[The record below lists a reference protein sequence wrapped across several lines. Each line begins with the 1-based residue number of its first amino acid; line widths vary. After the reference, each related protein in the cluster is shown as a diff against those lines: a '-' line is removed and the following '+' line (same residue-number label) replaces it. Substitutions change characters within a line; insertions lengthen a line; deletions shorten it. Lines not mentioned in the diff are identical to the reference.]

1 MANVV
6 KKGSA
11 QDMNRVRIEQLLRG
25 AVRADLMLLQLR
37 LKEKKTDPPP
47 FLELLSQIRAEEEHE
62 RSRHKVHARV
72 RSVGAQDCVSAAG
85 VDSQELKSDV
95 KAFQDKMSELK
106 MKFSP
111 VNTGA
116 STKTEVK
123 LCTTDDKGGE
133 ASALQKIVDRL
144 SQKVK
149 TLKSREQPQ
158 PATATAVKVKINNGG
173 SNRRMIYFVIGV
185 GRMVTSLLNALL

>member
-1 MANVV
+1 M
-6 KKGSA
+6 
-11 QDMNRVRIEQLLRG
+11 
-25 AVRADLMLLQLR
+25 
-37 LKEKKTDPPP
+37 
-47 FLELLSQIRAEEEHE
+47 
-62 RSRHKVHARV
+62 
-72 RSVGAQDCVSAAG
+72 
-85 VDSQELKSDV
+85 

-106 MKFSP
+106 KKFSP

-123 LCTTDDKGGE
+123 QCTTDDKGGE
-133 ASALQKIVDRL
+133 ASALQKKVDRL

-149 TLKSREQPQ
+149 TLKSREQP
-158 PATATAVKVKINNGG
+158 ATATAVKVKMSDGG